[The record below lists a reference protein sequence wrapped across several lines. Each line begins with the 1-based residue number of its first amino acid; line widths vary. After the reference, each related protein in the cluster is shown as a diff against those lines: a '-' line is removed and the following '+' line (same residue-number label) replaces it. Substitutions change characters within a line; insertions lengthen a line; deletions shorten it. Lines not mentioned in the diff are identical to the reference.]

1 MKKKKYIAPAIIVLD
16 CEIQNC
22 ILVASDRIPGD
33 SGEDDASHGIQWN
46 PGVGGNIDI
55 FEEGDDL
62 NDEITG

>member
-22 ILVASDRIPGD
+22 ILAASNGILGD
-33 SGEDDASHGIQWN
+33 PVEGDGIQWN
-46 PGVGGNIDI
+46 PGDGPNIDI